1 MRSATVLVMAMLLF
15 VGCYNPPRS
24 GVSPAPP
31 GPIDLVNIIVRQ
43 DYDRLCPEHYDYCQA
58 GKRSICCPNGGCC
71 QDENGPY
78 CCDVGSYERR
88 DYTHEYDERDRD
100 RDRYAGDGERGPCG
114 PRSTTCARGGR
125 TICCAESEGCC
136 ADRRGLYC
144 CAPSDAYDRD
154 RY

>member
-1 MRSATVLVMAMLLF
+1 MRSATVFVMATLLL

-31 GPIDLVNIIVRQ
+31 GPLDLVNILVRQ

-71 QDENGPY
+71 EDTYGPY
-78 CCDVGSYERR
+78 CCDSGSYDRGGYSYEDRQR
-88 DYTHEYDERDRD
+88 DDDR
-100 RDRYAGDGERGPCG
+100 GDDRGPCG

-125 TICCAESEGCC
+125 TICCAEHEGCC

-144 CAPSDAYDRD
+144 CAASDRDYDRD